1 MTEIITTPTLVNGLR
16 SDFIDTYQGIRN
28 RQKDSRL
35 ALVMGEIAA
44 TNRKQDFAYF
54 EKAGHVRLWR
64 RGEAIP
70 KEAHGSIGFSAYVH
84 NWGMGVDWHKDD
96 LQDDQTQSLM
106 QSAKEAGESFGLLP
120 ERLFF
125 DLLTGTATNLPA
137 IPLAPDGAAFFAT
150 TASSVARFGATNG
163 NLLTGAGV
171 ATTSAVL
178 ADYYKAIV
186 QFGAFQDGKGQPL
199 FSPETIGQGVL
210 IIHANADTQIMEE
223 AFLQKRQGV
232 GYTAAGATGTSSL
245 VYGTTPSNIVQD
257 ASRNVQLWASPRI
270 ATGDWYVF
278 LLGAPKKPTF
288 LLKRQEVQEHVS
300 TMDNSDNARKT
311 GQEGIQWDSR
321 EGAGIALPYGAIKI
335 NN

>member
-1 MTEIITTPTLVNGLR
+1 MPEIITTPTLVNGLR

-150 TASSVARFGATNG
+150 TAGGAARFGATNG

-171 ATTSAVL
+171 SGIASVL
-178 ADYYKAIV
+178 TDYYKAIV

-210 IIHANADTQIMEE
+210 IIHANADTQVMEE
-223 AFLQKRQGV
+223 AFLQKRQGIV
-232 GYTAAGATGTSSL
+232 KGTDA
-245 VYGTTPSNIVQD
+245 GTTPTNIIQD

-300 TMDNSDNARKT
+300 TMDNSDHARKT

>member
-1 MTEIITTPTLVNGLR
+1 MPEIITTPTLVNGLR

-35 ALVMGEIAA
+35 ALVMGEITA

-64 RGEAIP
+64 RGEPIP

-137 IPLAPDGAAFFAT
+137 IPLAPDGAPFFAT
-150 TASSVARFGATNG
+150 TANGAARFGATNG

-171 ATTSAVL
+171 GSTSAVL
-178 ADYYKAIV
+178 TDYYKASV

-210 IIHANADTQIMEE
+210 IIHANADTQVMEE
-223 AFLQKRQGV
+223 AFLQRRQGIV
-232 GYTAAGATGTSSL
+232 KGTDA
-245 VYGTTPSNIVQD
+245 GTTPTNIIQD
-257 ASRNVQLWASPRI
+257 ASRNVKLWASPRI

-300 TMDNSDNARKT
+300 TMDNSDHARKT

>member
-1 MTEIITTPTLVNGLR
+1 MPEIITTPTLVNGLR

-35 ALVMGEIAA
+35 ALVMGEITA

-64 RGEAIP
+64 RGEPIP

-150 TASSVARFGATNG
+150 TANGADRFGATNG

-171 ATTSAVL
+171 GSASAVL
-178 ADYYKAIV
+178 TDYYKASV

-210 IIHANADTQIMEE
+210 IIHANADTQVMEE
-223 AFLQKRQGV
+223 AFLQRRQGIV
-232 GYTAAGATGTSSL
+232 KGTDA
-245 VYGTTPSNIVQD
+245 GTTPTNIIQD

-300 TMDNSDNARKT
+300 TMDNSDHARKT

>member
-35 ALVMGEIAA
+35 ALVMGEITA

-64 RGEAIP
+64 RGEPIP

-150 TASSVARFGATNG
+150 TANGAARFGATNG
-163 NLLTGAGV
+163 NLLGGAGV
-171 ATTSAVL
+171 ASVSAVL
-178 ADYYKAIV
+178 TDYYKAII

-210 IIHANADTQIMEE
+210 IIHANADTQVMEE
-223 AFLQKRQGV
+223 AFLQRRQGIV
-232 GYTAAGATGTSSL
+232 KGTDA
-245 VYGTTPSNIVQD
+245 GTTPTNIIQD

-300 TMDNSDNARKT
+300 TMDNSDHARKT